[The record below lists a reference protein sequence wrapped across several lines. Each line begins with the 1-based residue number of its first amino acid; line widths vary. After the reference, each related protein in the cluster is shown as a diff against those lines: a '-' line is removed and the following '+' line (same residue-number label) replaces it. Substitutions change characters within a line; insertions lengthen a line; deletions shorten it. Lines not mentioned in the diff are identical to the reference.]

1 MKPFAVLRR
10 GSRITEEP
18 SLNRL
23 LAGEE
28 ITATTVR
35 TQSWAGLIGAQK
47 SIDDLAALLVRA
59 RGVLR
64 GDSVEVS
71 NHLEMAEMD
80 LLSARDAIEKACW
93 DINST
98 VQRTALTNSSQYNN
112 ISVGVS
118 NTLVRISLSSTN
130 ETMLFLMHRIFVVCW
145 VTVARIH

>member
-1 MKPFAVLRR
+1 M
-10 GSRITEEP
+10 
-18 SLNRL
+18 NRL

-47 SIDDLAALLVRA
+47 SIDDLAALLVCA

-93 DINST
+93 DIKDLTPADSDVHT
-98 VQRTALTNSSQYNN
+98 AAWSAGALPGASPTGSPVSAIAQPVSRRRTRRPPGRRAPGQ
-112 ISVGVS
+112 GQG
-118 NTLVRISLSSTN
+118 
-130 ETMLFLMHRIFVVCW
+130 ELFPLHQPNG
-145 VTVARIH
+145 